1 MERLGATR
9 MLKVANM
16 DAIEPVLKEW
26 WSGRPGATQDINALR
41 TLLDHPSQHLWI
53 TFEER
58 RLWWCTVH
66 DGVSVSSDG
75 ETNEHGNFW
84 LTCSRSWSDRSVDGR
99 RHLAMAELPGF
110 VTAVAGFRATICE
123 PTASKDIL
131 RIIRNEVD
139 ADAEA
144 AVKARC
150 AYEDAVMK
158 LVRRL
163 GWKDFEVLVDL
174 ILSRT
179 GWARVA
185 VLGSVGEDIDIE
197 AENAS
202 TEETAFV
209 QVKSRA
215 SQAVLDDYVS
225 RFSAQRDY
233 YDRMIFAVHDCDGT
247 LTLPEG
253 LPAHIWTG
261 QRIAQLVVK
270 HGLGDWIAMRV

>member
-1 MERLGATR
+1 
-9 MLKVANM
+9 
-16 DAIEPVLKEW
+16 
-26 WSGRPGATQDINALR
+26 
-41 TLLDHPSQHLWI
+41 
-53 TFEER
+53 
-58 RLWWCTVH
+58 
-66 DGVSVSSDG
+66 
-75 ETNEHGNFW
+75 
-84 LTCSRSWSDRSVDGR
+84 
-99 RHLAMAELPGF
+99 
-110 VTAVAGFRATICE
+110 
-123 PTASKDIL
+123 
-131 RIIRNEVD
+131 
-139 ADAEA
+139 
-144 AVKARC
+144 
-150 AYEDAVMK
+150 
-158 LVRRL
+158 
-163 GWKDFEVLVDL
+163 LVDL

-202 TEETAFV
+202 TEETASI

-215 SQAVLDDYVS
+215 SQALLEDYVS
-225 RFSAQRDY
+225 RFSAQRDH